1 MKKVKI
7 GESHY
12 LYDKQKINGRVHLIL
27 YFSKH
32 DYWQEHVKGK
42 IAYEIIDTGNGIQVP
57 TKRTKGHV
65 FDYDEIKYIQWLSKK
80 IKNL

>member
-12 LYDKQKINGRVHLIL
+12 VYDKQKINGKTHFLL
-27 YFSKH
+27 YFSNH
-32 DYWQEHVKGK
+32 DYWNVHVRGE
-42 IAYEIIDTGNGIQVP
+42 IAFEIIDTGNGIKIP
-57 TKRTKGHV
+57 KKRNKGQL